1 MPRADAAQIRA
12 LVVANRR
19 PDDRRNVL
27 AVHADPDWSGPDLLD
42 GPDAP
47 VRVVPCRSPLAV
59 REALFDHE
67 QRAAELLVLVT
78 ERWLIDDLIALAP
91 AGGWPD
97 RQPLGG
103 VLDAHLAWRAWQ
115 HARLGLADPP
125 DGIPTVLAL
134 GDRPEAGAALAE
146 LDPERRAPVAQRWA
160 GGAEG
165 PVPVMVDLL
174 ATGHGADLV
183 ALGLV
188 AQALWS
194 TTDDPVLAHRQTA
207 ARARLEGLLGRDRL
221 DQRAAAA
228 WGDAAEAALEA
239 HDNAPAVLD
248 AAA

>member
-67 QRAAELLVLVT
+67 QRAAELLVLLTLCSGGDLGLDVRAQLVKGDVLPLDPFGSVLALFRASVLDPQLVA

-97 RQPLGG
+97 REPLGA
-103 VLDAHLAWRAWQ
+103 VLDIDLAWRVWQ
-115 HARLGLADPP
+115 QARLGLSDPP
-125 DGIPTVLAL
+125 DGIPAVLAL
-134 GDRPEAGAALAE
+134 GEQPEVRAALAA
-146 LDPERRAPVAQRWA
+146 LAPERRERRSEEHTSELQSR
-160 GGAEG
+160 
-165 PVPVMVDLL
+165 
-174 ATGHGADLV
+174 GHLV
-183 ALGLV
+183 C
-188 AQALWS
+188 
-194 TTDDPVLAHRQTA
+194 
-207 ARARLEGLLGRDRL
+207 
-221 DQRAAAA
+221 
-228 WGDAAEAALEA
+228 
-239 HDNAPAVLD
+239 
-248 AAA
+248 